1 MQLTHTLFSVHDSE
15 LTLFLILS
23 KRSVILTVFKLVRT
37 NIKVWWYLDRE
48 SSSFR
53 TYHVLAQQ

>member
-1 MQLTHTLFSVHDSE
+1 
-15 LTLFLILS
+15 
-23 KRSVILTVFKLVRT
+23 VRT